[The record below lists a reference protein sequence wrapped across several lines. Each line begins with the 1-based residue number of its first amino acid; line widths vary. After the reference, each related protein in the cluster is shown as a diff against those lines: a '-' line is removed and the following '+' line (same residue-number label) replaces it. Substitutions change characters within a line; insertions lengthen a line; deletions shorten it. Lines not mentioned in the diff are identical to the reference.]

1 MPVDG
6 SVKLVASRSQR
17 RGGWRTSSASSTMAT
32 AVDRTAL
39 AARSGRPRMSD
50 NTMPQLLLPRRRQ
63 AEARESAAE
72 PSRSAE
78 CADKAHM
85 SRVRRPKLSLRYRP
99 HDLATDL

>member
-1 MPVDG
+1 
-6 SVKLVASRSQR
+6 
-17 RGGWRTSSASSTMAT
+17 
-32 AVDRTAL
+32 
-39 AARSGRPRMSD
+39 MSD
-50 NTMPQLLLPRRRQ
+50 KTMPQPLLLPRRRQ